1 MKKNLIKKG
10 LILQFLF
17 ILMVTLLPGVSAG
30 ADKRMEKDLDNDGR
44 MDQVL
49 IYNDAGVILRVES
62 DKDQDGFFESLQH
75 YQEGKLVRIE
85 RDTDNDRKTDC
96 IDHIENEKRTRQEKL
111 DPKGNLV
118 QVSMFDGAEQ
128 LILMKKDTT
137 GDQKFDT
144 LYHFKAGVLSS
155 STKDTDADEKP
166 NVFCTY
172 KNQIPTEQKVDDNE
186 DGIMD
191 KVLIFNA
198 AGELEK
204 LHKDPYAKERY
215 RITVS
220 FEKGEIVSQERDRNE
235 DGKPDDITLFKKGIA
250 SEQKKDSNFD
260 GRFDTFTIF
269 VKGLPK
275 TQEKDTNFDGKID
288 YLAEFDDKGEV
299 LKTREDTNENTKPD
313 RTRHY
318 RAGSLYKIESDEN
331 DDEFFET
338 VSLLENNKITKTLI
352 DRNQDGKADMEVL
365 FNGNQEKKRLISDAD
380 YDGYFE
386 TTQVY
391 DNPAWTTIVSLDSDK
406 DKRVDVRS
414 YYKDTILR
422 QKEIDED
429 GDGIMDL
436 AEVFNPKG
444 ELERVEE
451 KKAGKTALIWFYD
464 KGEVLLRGE
473 EDKNQDGK
481 TEIWYVYE
489 NGKLKTVQEDTNF
502 DGKPDLW
509 EEYDEIEALVKRS
522 KDLDFDGTPD
532 FTDVVG
538 NTEKDS

>member
-1 MKKNLIKKG
+1 MTENGIKTKFAI
-10 LILQFLF
+10 LILFM
-17 ILMVTLLPGVSAG
+17 LMLPAFPAW
-30 ADKRMEKDLDNDGR
+30 ADKRMETDMDNDGR
-44 MDQVL
+44 IDQVL
-49 IYNDAGVILRVES
+49 IYNDAGVILKVES
-62 DKDQDGFFESLQH
+62 DKDRDGFFESLQ
-75 YQEGKLVRIE
+75 YYEEGKLVRIE
-85 RDTDNDRKTDC
+85 RDTNNDRKMDC
-96 IDHIENEKRTRQEKL
+96 VDHIENEKRTRQEKF
-111 DPKGNLV
+111 DAKGNLF
-118 QVSMFDGAEQ
+118 QVSLFDGAEQ
-128 LILMKKDTT
+128 ITLMKKDTT

-144 LYHFKAGVLSS
+144 LYHFKAGLLSS
-155 STKDTDADEKP
+155 STKDTDANGTP

-172 KNQIPTEQKVDDNE
+172 KNQMPTEQRVDDNE

-191 KVLIFNA
+191 KVMIFNA
-198 AGELEK
+198 EGELEK
-204 LHKDPYAKERY
+204 LYKEPYAKDKY
-215 RITVS
+215 KTMIF
-220 FEKGEIVSQERDRNE
+220 FEKGEILSQERDRNE
-235 DGKPDDITLFKKGIA
+235 DGKPDDITLFKKGTA

-260 GRFDTFTIF
+260 GRFDTFTAF

-288 YLAEFDDKGEV
+288 YFAEFDDKGEV
-299 LKTREDTNENTKPD
+299 LKIREDTSGNTKID

-318 RAGSLYKIESDEN
+318 RAGSLYKIESDA
-331 DDEFFET
+331 DDDGFFET

-352 DRNQDGKADMEVL
+352 DRNRDGKVDMEVF

-380 YDGYFE
+380 FDGYFE

-391 DNPAWTTIVSLDSDK
+391 DDPAWTTIVALDSDG
-406 DKRVDVRS
+406 DKIPDVRT

-429 GDGIMDL
+429 GDGVMDL
-436 AEVFNPKG
+436 VEVFNPKG

-451 KKAGKTALIWFYD
+451 KKAGKTVLTWFYG

-489 NGKLKTVQEDTNF
+489 NGKIKTVQEDTNF

-509 EEYDEIEALVKRS
+509 EEYDDIESLVKRS
-522 KDLDFDGTPD
+522 RDLDFDGIPD
-532 FTDVVG
+532 FTDIVG

>member
-10 LILQFLF
+10 PILQLLF
-17 ILMVTLLPGVSAG
+17 ILTLTLLPGVSAW
-30 ADKRMEKDLDNDGR
+30 ADKRVEKDLDNDGR
-44 MDQVL
+44 PDQVL
-49 IYNDAGVILRVES
+49 TYNDAGVILKVES

-85 RDTDNDRKTDC
+85 RDTDNDQKTDC
-96 IDHIENEKRTRQEKL
+96 IDYIENEKRTRQEKF
-111 DPKGNLV
+111 DARGNLI
-118 QVSMFDGAEQ
+118 QVSLFDGAEQ
-128 LILMKKDTT
+128 ITLMKKDTT
-137 GDQKFDT
+137 GDRKFDT

-155 STKDTDADEKP
+155 STKDTDANEKP
-166 NVFCTY
+166 NVFCAY
-172 KNQIPTEQKVDDNE
+172 KNQMPTEQRVDDNE

-191 KVLIFNA
+191 KVLVFNT

-204 LHKDPYAKERY
+204 LYKDPYAKERY

-220 FEKGEIVSQERDRNE
+220 FEKGEIISQERDRNE
-235 DGKPDDITLFKKGIA
+235 DGKPDDITLFKKGTA

-260 GRFDTFTIF
+260 GRFDTFTVF
-269 VKGLPK
+269 MKGLPK
-275 TQEKDTNFDGKID
+275 TQEKDSNFDGKMD
-288 YLAEFDDKGEV
+288 YFAEFDDKGEV
-299 LKTREDTNENTKPD
+299 LKTREDTNENGKPD

-318 RAGSLYKIESDEN
+318 RAGSLYKMESDAN

-338 VSLLENNKITKTLI
+338 VSLLENNRITKTLI
-352 DRNQDGKADMEVL
+352 DRNQDGKADMEVF

-380 YDGYFE
+380 FDGYFE

-391 DNPAWTTIVSLDSDK
+391 DNPAWTTIVALDSDG
-406 DKRVDVRS
+406 DKTPDIRS
-414 YYKDTILR
+414 YYKDTVLR
-422 QKEIDED
+422 QKEIDEN
-429 GDGIMDL
+429 GDGVMDL
-436 AEVFNPKG
+436 VEVFNPKG

-451 KKAGKTALIWFYD
+451 KKAGKTALTWFYG

-481 TEIWYVYE
+481 TEIWYIYE
-489 NGKLKTVQEDTNF
+489 NGKLKTVEEDTNF

-509 EEYDEIEALVKRS
+509 EEYDDIEALVKRS

-538 NTEKDS
+538 NAEKDS

>member
-1 MKKNLIKKG
+1 MTENGIKTKFAI
-10 LILQFLF
+10 LILFM
-17 ILMVTLLPGVSAG
+17 LMLAASPAW
-30 ADKRMEKDLDNDGR
+30 ADKRMEKDMDNDGR

-49 IYNDAGVILRVES
+49 IYNDAGVILKVES
-62 DKDQDGFFESLQH
+62 DKDRDGFFESLQ
-75 YQEGKLVRIE
+75 YYEEGKLVRIE

-96 IDHIENEKRTRQEKL
+96 IDHIENEKRTRQEKF
-111 DPKGNLV
+111 DAKGNLG
-118 QVSMFDGAEQ
+118 QVSLFDGAEQ
-128 LILMKKDTT
+128 VTLMKKDST
-137 GDQKFDT
+137 GDRKFDT
-144 LYHFKAGVLSS
+144 LYHFKAGLLSS
-155 STKDTDADEKP
+155 STKDTDANGIP

-172 KNQIPTEQKVDDNE
+172 KNQMPTEQRVDDNE

-191 KVLIFNA
+191 KVMIFNA
-198 AGELEK
+198 EGELEK
-204 LHKDPYAKERY
+204 LYKEPYAKDKY
-215 RITVS
+215 KTMIS
-220 FEKGEIVSQERDRNE
+220 FERGEIISQERDRNE
-235 DGKPDDITLFKKGIA
+235 DGKPDDITLFKKGTA

-260 GRFDTFTIF
+260 GRFDTFTAF

-275 TQEKDTNFDGKID
+275 TQEKDTNSDGIID
-288 YLAEFDDKGEV
+288 YFAEFDDKGEV
-299 LKTREDTNENTKPD
+299 LKISEDTSGNAKID

-318 RAGSLYKIESDEN
+318 RAGSLYKIESDA
-331 DDEFFET
+331 DDDGFFET

-352 DRNQDGKADMEVL
+352 DRNRDGKVDMEVF

-380 YDGYFE
+380 FDGYFE

-391 DNPAWTTIVSLDSDK
+391 DDPAWTTIVALDSDG
-406 DKRVDVRS
+406 DKIPDVRT

-429 GDGIMDL
+429 GDGVMDL
-436 AEVFNPKG
+436 VEVFNPKG

-451 KKAGKTALIWFYD
+451 KKAGKTVLTWFYG

-489 NGKLKTVQEDTNF
+489 NGKIKTVQEDTNF

-509 EEYDEIEALVKRS
+509 EEYDDIESLVKRS

-532 FTDVVG
+532 FTDIVG

>member
-1 MKKNLIKKG
+1 MIFGKVCYTKFAI
-10 LILQFLF
+10 LILFML
-17 ILMVTLLPGVSAG
+17 ILPASPAW

-62 DKDQDGFFESLQH
+62 DKDQDGFFESLQY

-85 RDTDNDRKTDC
+85 RDTDKDQKTDC
-96 IDHIENEKRTRQEKL
+96 IDHIENEKRTRQEKF
-111 DPKGNLV
+111 DAGGKLV
-118 QVSMFDGAEQ
+118 QVSLFDGAEQ
-128 LILMKKDTT
+128 IILMKKDTT
-137 GDQKFDT
+137 RDQKFDT

-155 STKDTDADEKP
+155 STKDTDANGTP

-172 KNQIPTEQKVDDNE
+172 KNQIPTKQRVDDNE

-191 KVLIFNA
+191 KVLVFNS
-198 AGELEK
+198 AGELEMLYK
-204 LHKDPYAKERY
+204 EPYAKERY
-215 RITVS
+215 RIAVF

-235 DGKPDDITLFKKGIA
+235 DGKPDDITLFKKGMA

-260 GRFDTFTIF
+260 GRFDMFTVF

-275 TQEKDTNFDGKID
+275 TQEKDTNFDGKTD
-288 YLAEFDDKGEV
+288 YFAEFDDKGEV
-299 LKTREDTNENTKPD
+299 LKIREDTTGNTKID

-318 RAGSLYKIESDEN
+318 RAGSLYKMESDAN
-331 DDEFFET
+331 DDGFFET
-338 VSLLENNKITKTLI
+338 VSLLENSKIAKTLI
-352 DRNQDGKADMEVL
+352 DRNQDGKVDMEVF

-380 YDGYFE
+380 FDGYFE

-391 DNPAWTTIVSLDSDK
+391 DDPAWTTIVALDSEGDK
-406 DKRVDVRS
+406 IPDVLT
-414 YYKDTILR
+414 YYKDTVLR

-429 GDGIMDL
+429 GDGVMDL
-436 AEVFNPKG
+436 VEVFNAKG

-451 KKAGKTALIWFYD
+451 KKAGKTVLTWFYGKD
-464 KGEVLLRGE
+464 EILLRGE

-481 TEIWYVYE
+481 TEIWYIYE
-489 NGKLKTVQEDTNF
+489 NGKIKTVEEDTNF

-509 EEYDEIEALVKRS
+509 EAYDDIEALVKRS
-522 KDLDFDGTPD
+522 KDLDFDGIPD
-532 FTDVVG
+532 FTDIVG